1 MRHTK
6 GAFVVTGNDIE
17 ARTFGSRR
25 EAKDW
30 CADHYPFSNKGD
42 RAGRRQEPTQKPGHR
57 AMIRLEQ
64 RGAVAF
70 TFMGIAVALILL
82 ITVWEYLL
90 SRTTRR
96 LLGCSTNPRSFAFWR
111 TSSSPLHRKL
121 AVCANVSP

>member
-1 MRHTK
+1 MLAKRAHPAATGDPHCRGQRRAMTTITMRHTK

-57 AMIRLEQ
+57 AMVRLEQ

-70 TFMGIAVALILL
+70 TFIGIAVALILL
-82 ITVWEYLL
+82 ITVWEYL
-90 SRTTRR
+90 
-96 LLGCSTNPRSFAFWR
+96 F
-111 TSSSPLHRKL
+111 
-121 AVCANVSP
+121 